1 MKPQVCALA
10 KHESVCKEPLRIQ
23 WRAGKPMHL
32 CLFVDSE
39 AAPLVCWQERTSGV
53 YHYQAHTPH
62 SLMFQLRQESDNQL
76 LTSEMF
82 SVIREHTEYRQRR
95 RKPWN
100 FFERQTEFAMPHLL
114 IAEDDSRLADLV
126 THYLETYYYS

>member
-1 MKPQVCALA
+1 MARGETPVLEIKPQVCALA

-82 SVIREHTEYRQRR
+82 SVIREQTEYRQRR

-100 FFERQTEFAMPHLL
+100 FF
-114 IAEDDSRLADLV
+114 RLTIRDYKAGGQR
-126 THYLETYYYS
+126 